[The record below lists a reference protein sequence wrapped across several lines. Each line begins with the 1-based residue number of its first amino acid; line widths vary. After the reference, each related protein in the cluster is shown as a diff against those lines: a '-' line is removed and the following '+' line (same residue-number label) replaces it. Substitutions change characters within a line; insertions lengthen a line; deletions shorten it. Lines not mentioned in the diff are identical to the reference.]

1 MAQSRNASQTPGQNP
16 KGEGMQLN
24 SGNGAAIVAGQMQY
38 QALEEIKRK
47 SELDWGK
54 LPSQMAKDLM
64 EGSQENISGEYRQQV
79 QTYFRAIAELARQK
93 KEKK

>member
-1 MAQSRNASQTPGQNP
+1 MAQSRNASQAPGQNP

-24 SGNGAAIVAGQMQY
+24 STSGAAIIAGHMDY
-38 QALEEIKRK
+38 DALQELQRK

-54 LPSQMAKDLM
+54 LPSQMAKDLI
-64 EGSQENISGEYRQQV
+64 EGSKENISGEYRHQV